1 MRIITRSGLIR
12 IAIFIPSLLV
22 LCIGM
27 GAYMIKMPGKSYND
41 VLPPLTEI
49 EKSYIDRLKQDLKKL
64 ASDIGERNVF
74 IPTKLNEAA
83 TFLENSFTE
92 AGYKPKRQTFKV
104 LGENVSNIEVEIK
117 GAIKPEEIVVVGAH
131 YDSIMGSPGANDNGS
146 GAVALLALS
155 RFFYGK
161 KMQRTLRFLQFV
173 NEEPPFFQEYEEKGM
188 GSWEYARRCR
198 KNNENIVAML
208 SLETIGYFSDVPSS
222 QKYPPPLNFFYPTIG
237 NFIGFVGNISSRNLT
252 RQAIGIFRTTCKF
265 PSEGIATFEFIPG
278 IGWSD
283 HWSFWKEGYPAIMI
297 TDTAPYRYP
306 YYHTKEDTIEKVDYN
321 RLARVLVGLEKVI
334 ANLVDVTE

>member
-12 IAIFIPSLLV
+12 IAIFIPSLLL

-27 GAYMIKMPGKSYND
+27 GAYMIRMPGKSYKD
-41 VLPPLTEI
+41 ILPPLTKI
-49 EKSYIDRLKQDLKKL
+49 EKSYIDQLKHDLKKL
-64 ASDIGERNVF
+64 GSDIGERNVF
-74 IPTKLNEAA
+74 IPTKLDEAA
-83 TFLENSFTE
+83 TFLETSFE
-92 AGYKPKRQTFKV
+92 KVGYTPKRQTFKV

-117 GAIKPEEIVVVGAH
+117 GVSKPEEIVIVGAH
-131 YDSIMGSPGANDNGS
+131 YDSILGSPGANDNGS
-146 GAVALLALS
+146 GAVAILALS
-155 RFFYGK
+155 RYFYGK
-161 KMQRTLRFLQFV
+161 KLHRTLRFLEFV

-198 KNNENIVAML
+198 RKNENVVAML
-208 SLETIGYFSDVPSS
+208 SLETIGYFSDIAGS
-222 QKYPPPLNFFYPTIG
+222 QKYPPPLNFFYPTRG
-237 NFIGFVGNISSRNLT
+237 NFIGFVGNISSRDLT
-252 RQAIGIFRTTCKF
+252 RQAIGTFRNTCKF

-283 HWSFWKEGYPAIMI
+283 HWAFWKEGYPAIMI

-306 YYHTKEDTIEKVDYN
+306 YYHTKEDTIEKVNYD

-334 ANLVDVTE
+334 ANLVIVGE